1 MALGNLAYAQ
11 QQPQQAIEHFLKA
24 VKLFPQAPEGWNN
37 LAYAL
42 SANGCPETAGKARG
56 CASALAPD
64 RFKNKADSLP
74 GPIQNATQQC
84 PAIPQC
90 PAEALSTGSG
100 RISEQRNILSRH
112 LQLPVE
118 MCGP

>member
-64 RFKNKADSLP
+64 RFKNKADNLP

-84 PAIPQC
+84 PALPKC
-90 PAEALSTGSG
+90 PAEA
-100 RISEQRNILSRH
+100 
-112 LQLPVE
+112 P
-118 MCGP
+118 